1 MSFSIDSHVQNRTHR
16 FPPSTVKANRQGF
29 ISIKILDAHYPLKPG
44 SLSTFHNE
52 VLSLTFCHLSQ
63 IKVSCTPN
71 AFIGAM
77 PKGNHYANSHQCVP
91 PPPPIS
97 YKYCHQG
104 LWDILS
110 KNVSPSQHI
119 TQLWKM
125 TGCTLTLDGCLT
137 LRTVIIYYF
146 QNSHSQKGVEP
157 IFLVF

>member
-1 MSFSIDSHVQNRTHR
+1 M
-16 FPPSTVKANRQGF
+16 
-29 ISIKILDAHYPLKPG
+29 
-44 SLSTFHNE
+44 
-52 VLSLTFCHLSQ
+52 Q
-63 IKVSCTPN
+63 IATSV
-71 AFIGAM
+71 F
-77 PKGNHYANSHQCVP
+77 P

-157 IFLVF
+157 IFLVFYYLIAVFKGGFPFTLMKHLIEMEARKYIFFN